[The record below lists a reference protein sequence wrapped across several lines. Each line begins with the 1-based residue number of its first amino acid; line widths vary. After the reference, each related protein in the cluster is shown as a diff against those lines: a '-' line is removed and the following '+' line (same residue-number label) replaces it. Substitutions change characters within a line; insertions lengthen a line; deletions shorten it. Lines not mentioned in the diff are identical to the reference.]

1 MSLTLSATDYKTQA
15 IAKTRSVLGADKS
28 NFALPELKMIS
39 INVGV
44 GKFESKEKQEIFN
57 FLYKITGQKPKQVK
71 SRQSISNFK
80 LRKGEINGIVVTL
93 RGQKMYDFMLSLV
106 YLALP
111 VTRDF
116 RGLKKNAFDKNYSS
130 YSLGIPSTSI
140 FPQVGFDAPVNFG
153 MQINIC
159 FRTNTEENKVLLESF
174 NFPFVKA

>member
-1 MSLTLSATDYKTQA
+1 
-15 IAKTRSVLGADKS
+15 
-28 NFALPELKMIS
+28 MIS

-44 GKFESKEKQEIFN
+44 GKYESKEKQEIVN
-57 FLYKITGQKPKQVK
+57 FLHKITGQKPKQVK
-71 SRQSISNFK
+71 SRKSISNFK
-80 LRKGEINGIVVTL
+80 LRKGEINGVVVTL
-93 RGQKMYDFMLSLV
+93 RGKKMYDFLLSLV

-116 RGLKKNAFDKNYSS
+116 RGLKKNSFDKNYSS

-159 FRTNTEENKVLLESF
+159 FSTNTEENKVLLESF
-174 NFPFVKA
+174 NFPFIKA

>member
-15 IAKTRSVLGADKS
+15 LTKAKSILGEDKS
-28 NFALPELKMIS
+28 NFALPGLKMIS

-44 GKFESKEKQEIFN
+44 GKFESKEKQEIYN
-57 FLYKITGQKPKQVK
+57 YLYKITGQKPKQVK
-71 SRQSISNFK
+71 SRLSISNFK

-93 RGQKMYDFMLSLV
+93 RGKKMYDFLLSLV

-130 YSLGIPSTSI
+130 YSLGIPVCTI
-140 FPQVGFDAPVNFG
+140 FPQVGFDSPVNFG

-159 FRTNTEENKVLLESF
+159 FKTNTPDNRVLLESF
-174 NFPFVKA
+174 NFPFIKA